1 MTLQFREVLDSR
13 SKTPQV
19 GGKVRGRRN
28 FKVWDDA
35 GAAVVPDEALVTVG
49 IELFDS
55 WPDDPSLLAVR
66 PGEMRR
72 LEGHNSLVELPWHYE
87 NIPLVPPG
95 TLGPDEVGYV
105 EQNTDHRR
113 ELVKVYRKQ
122 PDLEFP
128 LNGRGEVLAA
138 DLTLDIDGTPNDI
151 RGFRQTELIYRSSWV
166 ITEIIDHSPS
176 GALYGSFS
184 GKRNS
189 EVFFGGAIGKVVFAG
204 AKSRSIGLSRWAVN
218 HEFFFDEHFHLVQIA
233 DRDQDGNIK
242 LASFVSTPPDEEPL
256 TVAELVYWRQ
266 PFPELADL
274 HLLSDYFQGVPPG
287 IGNTGRSIA

>member
-1 MTLQFREVLDSR
+1 MALESRELLQSR
-13 SKTPQV
+13 SKTSQV
-19 GGKVRGRRN
+19 GGKVTARRLFN
-28 FKVWDDA
+28 VFDTTAGNTVDA
-35 GAAVVPDEALVTVG
+35 NDALTTIG
-49 IELFDS
+49 IQFGDPH
-55 WPDDPSLLAVR
+55 PDDPFLFAVR
-66 PGEMRR
+66 HGEGVRR
-72 LEGHNSLVELPWHYE
+72 EGHNDLVELPWFYE
-87 NIPLVPPG
+87 NVPPTPPG
-95 TLGPDEVGYV
+95 QPRQDDVGYV

-151 RGFRQTELIYRSSWV
+151 RGFRQTELIYKGSWV
-166 ITEIIDHSPS
+166 ITEIIDHAPS

-204 AKSRSIGLSRWAVN
+204 AKSRSIGFSKWAVN

-233 DRDQDGNIK
+233 DRDQDGKID
-242 LASFVSTPPDEEPL
+242 LETFVAKSDEPPL
-256 TVAELVYWRQ
+256 VFAKLVYWRQ

-274 HLLSDYFQGVPPG
+274 HLLSDYFQGIPPG
-287 IGNTGRSIA
+287 IGHGGRSIA